1 MPEQPAQEPQP
12 VEDQPQEQPQ
22 EEKHAGGRPLKF
34 KDVASLQQKI
44 DEYFGDCDPHI
55 SEQQVI
61 RMNVDGKQYVA
72 TEKVITEQK
81 PYTITGLAVAL
92 ETTRKTLR
100 DYESGKY
107 DNPDIDESI
116 REQFSNTITRAKV
129 RIEQFAEQHLFTGK
143 SPAGAMFN
151 LKNNYGWEDKTIVDQ
166 NNREVADVLDE
177 LDDVKKQN
185 DEVALEAAKA
195 LAEADGATTEP
206 AQAQEEQ
213 PADEAGSAPQ
223 E

>member
-1 MPEQPAQEPQP
+1 MPEQPTTEEPI
-12 VEDQPQEQPQ
+12 VEEQPQ
-22 EEKHAGGRPLKF
+22 EEQPKHPGGRPLKF

-55 SEQQVI
+55 AEKQVI

-92 ETTRKTLR
+92 DTSRKVLR
-100 DYESGKY
+100 DYESGMHDDPEKS
-107 DNPDIDESI
+107 ESE

-129 RIEQFAEQHLFTGK
+129 RIEQYAEQHLFTGK

-151 LKNNYGWEDKTIVDQ
+151 LKNNYGWEDRTVVDN
-166 NNREVADVLDE
+166 NNREVEDVLDDLE
-177 LDDVKKQN
+177 DKKKDN
-185 DEVALEAAKA
+185 EEVANEAAKA
-195 LAEADGATTEP
+195 LAEADSEKVPAPEEP
-206 AQAQEEQ
+206 
-213 PADEAGSAPQ
+213 PADEAGQAPQ